1 MKAGLIS
8 VFLLAM
14 AGNLTGCG
22 QKGPLY
28 RDAPAKVDAVTEPG
42 AGQAASESEERRS
55 R

>member
-1 MKAGLIS
+1 MKAGLIT

-28 RDAPAKVDAVTEPG
+28 RDAPAKVDAVKEPG
-42 AGQAASESEERRS
+42 ARQAGSESEEHRS